1 MNHSGMIDDDKGA
14 VQTIESSDEQVDTVD
29 APPVK
34 KTWRDR
40 TAFLKSPKFYKV
52 LVLGQCK

>member
-1 MNHSGMIDDDKGA
+1 MNHSEMIYDNKEA
-14 VQTIESSDEQVDTVD
+14 AQSVESSDEQVNAAD
-29 APPVK
+29 ASPLK

-40 TAFLKSPKFYKV
+40 TAFLKNPKFYKV